1 MPQRATNPS
10 AGGDGLALILSTPDV
25 AHEAVPEQ
33 RPDATPRAPRFT
45 VRLPVRYRL
54 KEFDEW
60 YNGETENISQS
71 GVAFRTAQS
80 DLDFAMAPL
89 SDDGVRLEMIFQVP
103 GETAQAPK
111 VAVRCRGLLVR
122 ASRGVGL
129 GQRTHVAVRV
139 RGEYGVAAANRPL
152 PN

>member
-1 MPQRATNPS
+1 MPERATTPS
-10 AGGDGLALILSTPDV
+10 AAGDGLALILNTPNLP
-25 AHEAVPEQ
+25 HEAIPEQ
-33 RPDATPRAPRFT
+33 RANGIPRAPRFT
-45 VRLPVRYRL
+45 IRLPVRYRL
-54 KEFDEW
+54 EELDEW
-60 YNGETENISQS
+60 YNGETENMSQS

-89 SDDGVRLEMIFQVP
+89 SDDGVRVEMVFEVP
-103 GETAQAPK
+103 GQTDQAPK

-139 RGEYGVAAANRPL
+139 RGEYGVAAAHQPL
-152 PN
+152 TN